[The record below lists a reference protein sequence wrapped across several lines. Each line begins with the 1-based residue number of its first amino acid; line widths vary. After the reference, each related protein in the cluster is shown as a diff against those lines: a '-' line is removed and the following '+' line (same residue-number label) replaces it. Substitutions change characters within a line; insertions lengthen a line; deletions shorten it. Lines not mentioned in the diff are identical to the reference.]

1 MAKIK
6 FTKNELKRQKEDL
19 KRFNRYLPMLQLKKQ
34 QLQLEI
40 AKVHR
45 AIKQVA
51 GEASRLRGEVAAWA
65 DVFAQEV
72 NLPALFKVG
81 SIKTDTGNIAG
92 LDIPLFV
99 EVEVTKTPYDLM
111 LTPLWVDKAL
121 EVCRQE
127 VVLKA
132 RLLILHRQ
140 EEILKEELR
149 ITTQRVNLFEKIKI
163 PASREN
169 IRVINIYLGELQ
181 KAGVVRGKI
190 AKAKIDRQGLS

>member
-40 AKVHR
+40 AKAHR
-45 AIKQVA
+45 AIETAA
-51 GEASRLRGEVAAWA
+51 GEASKLRGEVTAWA

-72 NLPALFKVG
+72 NLSLLLKVKT
-81 SIKTDTGNIAG
+81 IKVDTGNIAG
-92 LDIPLFV
+92 LDIPLFLDA
-99 EVEVTKTPYDLM
+99 EFTQPPYDLM
-111 LTPLWVDKAL
+111 RTPLWVDKAI
-121 EVCRQE
+121 EVCKQKII
-127 VVLKA
+127 LKA
-132 RLLILHRQ
+132 KLLIYHRQ

-163 PASREN
+163 PSSREN

-190 AKAKIDRQGLS
+190 AKAKIDKHGAA